1 VTDPPIGEPT
11 SADARPIG
19 EAASTDAPPTRE
31 PDATDALPTREPDA
45 TDARPSPDSD
55 DTSDPASRP
64 FAYALLR
71 VVPSIERGEQLNVG
85 VVVFC
90 RQHDFLALRAELD
103 VARLAALA
111 PGLDPQPIRSRLAA
125 LTDVVRG
132 DPQAGAVALLPQSDR
147 FGWIVAPTS
156 TIIQPSVVHTGLTDD
171 PQAALDRLFADLV
184 GRPA

>member
-1 VTDPPIGEPT
+1 VTDPPIGEPA
-11 SADARPIG
+11 SADARPTG
-19 EAASTDAPPTRE
+19 DATSTDARPTRKPASTDARPTHAPDATDAPPTRE
-31 PDATDALPTREPDA
+31 PDATG
-45 TDARPSPDSD
+45 
-55 DTSDPASRP
+55 DPATRP

-103 VARLAALA
+103 DARLAALA
-111 PGLDPQPIRSRLAA
+111 PGFDPQPIRSRLAA

-132 DPQAGAVALLPQSDR
+132 DPRAGAVAQLPQSER
-147 FGWIVAPTS
+147 FGWIVAPAS

-171 PQAALDRLFADLV
+171 PQAALDRLFAELV